1 MSETIAQRGAPPPG
15 TPPQAQA
22 GVRRPRRTRP
32 TADLTAPGRGPTRIA
47 VWIALLAIAI
57 AFFLPFLWLLV
68 ASIQPGAAL
77 SAHINWTFSF
87 RNFADVL
94 NAETVYRPML
104 NSLIISGG
112 TALITVV
119 AATFAAYPLSRY
131 HSRFGRILMYGILF
145 ATGLPITA
153 IMVPVYTMYSRFNLT
168 DSVPALIL
176 FMAASS
182 LPFAIWMMKNFMDG
196 VPVELEEAA
205 WTDGAGWLQSLRR
218 IILPLMVPGLT
229 VVFVFTFVLQWG
241 NFFVPFILLQAPE
254 SQPASVT
261 IYTFFSTYGQVAY
274 GQLAA
279 FAILYTAPVVL
290 MYSGLS
296 RVFSGAFSLTGA
308 VKG

>member
-1 MSETIAQRGAPPPG
+1 MTQTMVAPMKEK
-15 TPPQAQA
+15 
-22 GVRRPRRTRP
+22 TRA
-32 TADLTAPGRGPTRIA
+32 TADLTMPGRGPMRFA
-47 VWIALLAIAI
+47 VYLVLLIVAI
-57 AFFLPFLWLLV
+57 AFFLPFLWLVV

-77 SAHINWTFSF
+77 SARIDWTFSF

-94 NAETVYRPML
+94 TVDTIFRPVL

-119 AATFAAYPLSRY
+119 GATLAAYPLSRY
-131 HSRFGRILMYGILF
+131 RSRFGRMFLYGILF
-145 ATGLPITA
+145 STGLPITA
-153 IMVPVYTMYSRFNLT
+153 VMVPVYTMYSQFELT

-182 LPFAIWMMKNFMDG
+182 LPFAIWMMKNFMDS

-205 WTDGAGWLQSLRR
+205 WTDGAGWLQSLWR

-241 NFFVPFILLQAPE
+241 NFFVPFILLQSPE

-290 MYSGLS
+290 LYSALS
-296 RVFSGAFSLTGA
+296 RVFGGAFSLTGA

>member
-1 MSETIAQRGAPPPG
+1 MSAPVV
-15 TPPQAQA
+15 A
-22 GVRRPRRTRP
+22 VSSRHRPAT
-32 TADLTAPGRGPTRIA
+32 TADLTAPGRGPSRIA
-47 VWIALLAIAI
+47 VWLALLIVAAG
-57 AFFLPFLWLLV
+57 FFLPFAWLIV

-77 SAHINWTFSF
+77 SAHISWHFSG
-87 RNFADVL
+87 RNFTDVL
-94 NAETVYRPML
+94 NVDTVFRPML
-104 NSLIISGG
+104 NSFVISGG
-112 TALITVV
+112 TALITV
-119 AATFAAYPLSRY
+119 AAAVLAAYPLSRY
-131 HSRFGRILMYGILF
+131 RSRFGRVFMYSILF
-145 ATGLPITA
+145 STGLPITA
-153 IMVPVYTMYSRFNLT
+153 VMVPVYTMYSQFELT

-176 FMAASS
+176 FMSASS

-196 VPVELEEAA
+196 VPVSLEEAA

-218 IILPLMVPGLT
+218 IVLPLMVPGLT

-261 IYTFFSTYGQVAY
+261 IYTFFSTYGQIAY

-290 MYSGLS
+290 LYSAMS
-296 RVFSGAFSLTGA
+296 RVFGGAFSLTGA

>member
-1 MSETIAQRGAPPPG
+1 MSQTLVKPAARA
-15 TPPQAQA
+15 
-22 GVRRPRRTRP
+22 RTRP
-32 TADLTAPGRGPTRIA
+32 TADLSAPGRGPSRIA
-47 VWIALLAIAI
+47 VWAALLIVAV

-68 ASIQPGAAL
+68 ASVQPGAAL
-77 SAHINWTFSF
+77 SAHIEWKFSA

-94 NAETVYRPML
+94 TVDTIYRPML
-104 NSLIISGG
+104 NSFIISAG
-112 TALITVV
+112 TALISV
-119 AATFAAYPLSRY
+119 AAATLAAYPLSRY
-131 HSRFGRILMYGILF
+131 RSRFGRVLLYTILF
-145 ATGLPITA
+145 STGLPITA
-153 IMVPVYTMYSRFNLT
+153 VMVPVYTMYSQFGLT

-182 LPFAIWMMKNFMDG
+182 LPFAAWMMKNFMDG
-196 VPVELEEAA
+196 VPVSLEEAA

-229 VVFVFTFVLQWG
+229 VVFVFTFVFQWG

-290 MYSGLS
+290 LYSALS
-296 RVFSGAFSLTGA
+296 RVFGGAFGLTGA

>member
-1 MSETIAQRGAPPPG
+1 MTVIQAPPTSAP
-15 TPPQAQA
+15 AL
-22 GVRRPRRTRP
+22 PRKTRP
-32 TADLTAPGRGPTRIA
+32 TADLTAPGRGPLRFA
-47 VWIALLAIAI
+47 VYLVLLIVAI
-57 AFFLPFLWLLV
+57 AFFLPFLWLIV
-68 ASIQPGAAL
+68 ASIQPGAGL
-77 SAHINWTFSF
+77 SASINWHFSF
-87 RNFADVL
+87 QNFADVL
-94 NAETVYRPML
+94 NVDTIYRPVL
-104 NSLIISGG
+104 NSLIISGC
-112 TALITVV
+112 TAIITVF
-119 AATFAAYPLSRY
+119 AAVFAAYPLSRY
-131 HSRFGRILMYGILF
+131 RSRFGRILMYSILF
-145 ATGLPITA
+145 STGLPITA
-153 IMVPVYTMYSRFNLT
+153 VMVPVYTIYSQFELT
-168 DSVPALIL
+168 DSVPFLIL

-205 WTDGAGWLQSLRR
+205 WTDGAGWLQALRG

-241 NFFVPFILLQAPE
+241 NFFVPFILLQDPA

-290 MYSGLS
+290 LYSALS
-296 RVFSGAFSLTGA
+296 RVFAGAFSLTGA

>member
-1 MSETIAQRGAPPPG
+1 MTQTLERPPLKAK
-15 TPPQAQA
+15 TK
-22 GVRRPRRTRP
+22 P
-32 TADLTAPGRGPTRIA
+32 TADLTAPGRGPLRFA
-47 VWIALLAIAI
+47 VYLVLLLVAI
-57 AFFLPFLWLLV
+57 AFLLPFLWLVV
-68 ASIQPGAAL
+68 ASIQPGASL
-77 SAHINWTFSF
+77 SAKVNWDFSLK
-87 RNFADVL
+87 NFADVL
-94 NAETVYRPML
+94 TVETIFRPVL

-131 HSRFGRILMYGILF
+131 RSRFGRMFLYGILF
-145 ATGLPITA
+145 STGLPITGV
-153 IMVPVYTMYSRFNLT
+153 MVPVYTMYSRFELT

-176 FMAASS
+176 FMSATA

-205 WTDGAGWLQSLRR
+205 WTDGAGWFQSLWR

-229 VVFVFTFVLQWG
+229 VVFVFTFVGQWG
-241 NFFVPFILLQAPE
+241 NFFIPFILLQTPE

-261 IYTFFSTYGQVAY
+261 IYTFFSNYGQVAY

-290 MYSGLS
+290 LYSALS
-296 RVFSGAFSLTGA
+296 RVFGGAFSLAGA

>member
-1 MSETIAQRGAPPPG
+1 VSGTILERDTAAP
-15 TPPQAQA
+15 Q
-22 GVRRPRRTRP
+22 RRPERRPRP
-32 TADLTAPGRGPTRIA
+32 TADLTAPGRGPSRIA
-47 VWIALLAIAI
+47 VWIALLVVAI

-68 ASIQPGAAL
+68 ASVQPGAAL
-77 SAHINWTFSF
+77 SAHIEWKFSA

-104 NSLIISGG
+104 NSFIISAG
-112 TALITVV
+112 TALITVA
-119 AATFAAYPLSRY
+119 AATLAAYPLSRY
-131 HSRFGRILMYGILF
+131 RSRFGRILLYTILF
-145 ATGLPITA
+145 STGLPITA
-153 IMVPVYTMYSRFNLT
+153 VMVPVYTMYSQFELT

-176 FMAASS
+176 FMAA
-182 LPFAIWMMKNFMDG
+182 FMDG
-196 VPVELEEAA
+196 VPVSLEEAA
-205 WTDGAGWLQSLRR
+205 WTDGAGWFQSLRR

-290 MYSGLS
+290 MYSALS
-296 RVFSGAFSLTGA
+296 RVFGGAFGLTGA